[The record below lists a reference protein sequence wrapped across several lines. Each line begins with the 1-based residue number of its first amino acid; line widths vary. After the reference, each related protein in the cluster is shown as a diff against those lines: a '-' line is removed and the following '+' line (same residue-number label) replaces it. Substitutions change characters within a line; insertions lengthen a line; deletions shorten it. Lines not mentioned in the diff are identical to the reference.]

1 MIDLNNVP
9 VHSLDLKDLLHA
21 KEIRQYMRIQ
31 DIREHCYAFV
41 YKNKVMKYGIQYEWK
56 PTTYGERSYRQ
67 AWYIPGWPT
76 KPKSSSGDDMLD
88 IIKNFPNINKNDV
101 TLVIFDMTH
110 YPRASSVEPEYEV
123 KQLERQLIKDHID
136 SNNEPPVGNIKTEDH
151 MDQKSIVKDAIFDS
165 LFHG

>member
-9 VHSLDLKDLLHA
+9 VHSLDLKDFLHA
-21 KEIRQYMRIQ
+21 KEIRQYMRNQ

-41 YKNKVMKYGIQYEWK
+41 RKNKVMKYGIQYEWN
-56 PTTYGERSYRQ
+56 PTTHGERAYRQ

-76 KPKSSSGDDMLD
+76 KPKSTSGDDMAD
-88 IIKNFPNINKNDV
+88 IIKNFPGIHKNDV

-110 YPRASSVEPEYEV
+110 YPRSSSREPDYEV

-136 SNNEPPVGNIKTEDH
+136 SNNEPPVGNIKTEKH
-151 MDQKSIVKDAIFDS
+151 MDQKTIVKDAIFDS
-165 LFHG
+165 LFS